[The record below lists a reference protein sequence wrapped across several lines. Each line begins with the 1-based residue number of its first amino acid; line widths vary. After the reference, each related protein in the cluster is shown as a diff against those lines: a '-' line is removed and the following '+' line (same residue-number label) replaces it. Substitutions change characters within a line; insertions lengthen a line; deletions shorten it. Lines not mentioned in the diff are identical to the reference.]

1 MLVGGLKFQFGACPY
16 SSSSDASPVE
26 LGPAI
31 TILPQHSL
39 QICHQHTLHKAQI
52 CSQLGIRPKFKTKI
66 AHFATLF
73 KTGDTTF

>member
-39 QICHQHTLHKAQI
+39 QICHQHNLHKAQI
-52 CSQLGIRPKFKTKI
+52 CLQLGIRP
-66 AHFATLF
+66 
-73 KTGDTTF
+73 TFRNKWSQETALMRLRSI